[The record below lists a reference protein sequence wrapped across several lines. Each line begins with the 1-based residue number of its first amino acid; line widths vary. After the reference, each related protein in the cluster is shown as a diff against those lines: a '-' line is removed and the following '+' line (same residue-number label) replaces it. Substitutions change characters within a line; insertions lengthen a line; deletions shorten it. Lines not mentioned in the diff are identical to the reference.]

1 MLSVLFPH
9 EVMLEMEICIK
20 MKLVFRILLLLTP
33 FIGLGCSDSEPEF
46 SEEDL
51 PNRTILVYLA
61 AENSLSSFALDDYDE
76 MLRYGI
82 CIGKESFAGICG
94 CE

>member
-1 MLSVLFPH
+1 
-9 EVMLEMEICIK
+9 

-76 MLRYGI
+76 MLLGLYRKRII
-82 CIGKESFAGICG
+82 CWYMWM
-94 CE
+94 